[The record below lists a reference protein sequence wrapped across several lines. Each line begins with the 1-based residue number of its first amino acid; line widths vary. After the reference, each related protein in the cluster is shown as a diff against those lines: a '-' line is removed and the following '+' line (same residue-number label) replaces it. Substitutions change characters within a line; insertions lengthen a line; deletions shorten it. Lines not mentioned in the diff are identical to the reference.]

1 MGTASK
7 LMMNLAAF
15 AFVTVP
21 AFGMSSGSPDA
32 DSPGAEED
40 VSIGVSKSQES
51 KQAFIDK
58 ASPILK
64 KFLSASDTLVDT
76 RAQKANVDA
85 LLKDYHSQEILC
97 KSLDPRNMPDASL
110 RKAALSALDLA
121 KYTGEDVSHGIF
133 ASSVSDP
140 DESVRKAAVQSI
152 RLRRDGPAIKKLV
165 DYYIATYDD
174 AGNVKLGDAH
184 DNAIEGLRTL
194 AGDDKAVYEVLRD
207 KAYYATIETRVTN
220 TELVRF
226 QTRQIDSFSVN
237 AGAQVNIIL
246 QLSFPIQFPELA
258 ITRVRTTVK
267 CPCVSAL
274 EDLAGQNFGPDIDKW
289 DKWIRKQ

>member
-1 MGTASK
+1 MTAASRV
-7 LMMNLAAF
+7 LLNVAVL
-15 AFVTVP
+15 AFVTLP
-21 AFGMSSGSPDA
+21 AFAMSSGSPDA
-32 DSPGAEED
+32 DTPGNED
-40 VSIGVSKSQES
+40 DLSIGVSKAQEN

-58 ASPILK
+58 VTPILK
-64 KFLSASDTLVDT
+64 KFVVSDSIVDART
-76 RAQKANVDA
+76 QKANVDE
-85 LLKDYHSQEILC
+85 LLKDYHSQELLC
-97 KSLDPRNMPDASL
+97 KSLDPRNLPEACL

-121 KYTGEDVSHGIF
+121 KYTGADVSHGIF

-140 DESVRKAAVQSI
+140 DASVRKAAIQSI
-152 RLRRDGPAIKKLV
+152 KLRRDGPAINKLV
-165 DYYIATYDD
+165 DYFIATYDE

-194 AGDDKAVYEVLRD
+194 AADDKGVYEVMRN
-207 KAYYATIETRVTN
+207 KAYYATLETRVTN

-226 QTRQIDSFSVN
+226 QTRQIDSYTVN

-274 EDLAGQNFGPDIDKW
+274 EDVAGQNFGPDIDKW